1 MFVRVNII
9 QFASAIESEAMK
21 ALARYE
27 MINKLEGVISIEV
40 FSITETK
47 AIAVLKFQTQE
58 ALEKSRKVYINNFKK
73 NNNMKIESFEGER
86 EFIVEKS

>member
-9 QFASAIESEAMK
+9 QFSSAIESEAMK

-27 MINKLEGVISIEV
+27 MIKKLEGIISIEV
-40 FSITETK
+40 FSISDTK
-47 AIAVLKFQTQE
+47 AVAVLKFQSKE
-58 ALEKSRKVYINNFKK
+58 ALERSRAVYIDNFKK